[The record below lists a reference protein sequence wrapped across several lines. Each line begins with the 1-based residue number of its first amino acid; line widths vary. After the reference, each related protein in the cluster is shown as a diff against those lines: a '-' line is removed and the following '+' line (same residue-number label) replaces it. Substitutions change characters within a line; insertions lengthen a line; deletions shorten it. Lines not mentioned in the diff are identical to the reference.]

1 MRPYARGNR
10 PNYCVRGIC
19 RPDNC
24 VRGLWRR
31 VNTAQAVIVFY
42 IAIWVGVSAVAAMVG
57 KRGALSWVAAVAWT
71 VPAAWLTLTG
81 TWILPDRS
89 LYEPAASVAPSELW
103 PVYLALTVWVTPFAV
118 VAVWLRSGRAV
129 RNACTVCGIAAATG
143 VAVTLF
149 QMVNPDELIF
159 LTTRSDRPHV
169 YIIVGLVL
177 AVIGLVLVSS
187 LVRQPGAH
195 HVNRLVAVAVVFGG
209 AGVATSI
216 GGLLW
221 LGWLCVVAAT
231 VALVIAAI
239 RADRRRHMPRRHEQS
254 ASEFRQGGRTRSA

>member
-1 MRPYARGNR
+1 M
-10 PNYCVRGIC
+10 
-19 RPDNC
+19 
-24 VRGLWRR
+24 WRR
-31 VNTAQAVIVFY
+31 VDTVQAVIVCY
-42 IAIWVGVSAVAAMVG
+42 IAVWVGASTVAVMVA
-57 KRGALSWVAAVAWT
+57 KRRTVSWVAAVAWT
-71 VPAAWLTLTG
+71 VPAAWLTLIG

-149 QMVNPDELIF
+149 QKTNPDELIF

-169 YIIVGLVL
+169 HIIVGLAL
-177 AVIGLVLVSS
+177 AVIGLVLVASV
-187 LVRQPGAH
+187 VRQPGAH
-195 HVNRLVAVAVVFGG
+195 HVNRLVASAVVFGG
-209 AGVATSI
+209 AGVTTSM

-221 LGWLCVVAAT
+221 LSWLCIVAAT
-231 VALVIAAI
+231 VTLVIAAM
-239 RADRRRHMPRRHEQS
+239 RADRRRHMPRRYEQI
-254 ASEFRQGGRTRSA
+254 ASEFSQGGRAQSA